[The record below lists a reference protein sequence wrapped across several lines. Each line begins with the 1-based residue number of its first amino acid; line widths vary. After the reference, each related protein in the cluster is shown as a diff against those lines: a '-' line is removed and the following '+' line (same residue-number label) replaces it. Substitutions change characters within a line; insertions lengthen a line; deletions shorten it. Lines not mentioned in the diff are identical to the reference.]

1 MYNGDYNGQAEQDKY
16 VLNILKGKENGYFL
30 EIGSSDPFYINNTFI
45 LEKLFNWTGIM
56 IDNSNE
62 WLDTYKLIRQNSK
75 YIIEDATKIDYK
87 KILKDSPKNIDYLQ
101 IDIEASNG
109 STIKTLEKLNNE
121 IMDNYKFAVI
131 TFEHDLWLAKCK
143 YTRERSREIF
153 KNQGY
158 ICVFED
164 INNNNPNIVY
174 EDWYVYPDLVD
185 MEYINKLKELNINNY
200 KKNKVTNLSINYKDI
215 IYPDNIQF
223 KDKIIIGNSETQTKI
238 ITLDKIYP
246 SNTKLLFAHKYKD
259 IFSYIFN
266 DNKLI
271 ITRMDENYGW
281 GQHLI
286 GYI

>member
-16 VLNILKGKENGYFL
+16 VLNILKGKKDGYFL

-56 IDNSNE
+56 IDNSDE
-62 WLDTYKLIRQNSK
+62 WLDNYKLIRPNSN

-121 IMDNYKFAVI
+121 IMDDYKFAVI
-131 TFEHDLWLAKCK
+131 TFEHDIYSAKCE
-143 YTRERSREIF
+143 YTRDKSREIF

-164 INNNNPNIVY
+164 INDNNPNIVY

-223 KDKIIIGNSETQTKI
+223 KDKIIIGNSEIQTKI

-246 SNTKLLFAHKYKD
+246 SNTKLLFAHKFKD

-266 DNKLI
+266 NNKLI
-271 ITRMDENYGW
+271 ITRMDENNGW
-281 GQHLI
+281 DQNLI